1 VTQPRWHRASLWLCV
16 SLLCGSGVACRA
28 PGEPPTHPGVG
39 EYRDIIRR
47 EAGSTRTA
55 LASATL
61 VIDDANAAG
70 LPGTYAR
77 VSLRSLDGD
86 LRNVVID
93 LRQITPPPAAAA
105 AQDRLAAIAQ
115 RDGVLIGRLEHD
127 WTDRPLRRLVL
138 GRVAHDADEIDSK
151 LSKQLQQ

>member
-1 VTQPRWHRASLWLCV
+1 VTRPRWHRASLWLCV
-16 SLLCGSGVACRA
+16 GLLCGSAVACRA

-47 EAGSTRTA
+47 EAGSTQTA
-55 LASATL
+55 LASAKL

-70 LPGTYAR
+70 LPETYAR
-77 VSLRSLDGD
+77 VTLRSLDGD

-93 LRQITPPPAAAA
+93 LRQITPPPTAAA
-105 AQDRLAAIAQ
+105 AQHRLAAIAQ
-115 RDGVLIGRLEHD
+115 HNGALIARLEHH

-138 GRVAHDADEIDSK
+138 DRVARDADEVGTK
-151 LSKQLQQ
+151 LSNQLQQ